1 MLNQDDKNALI
12 ELERSYG
19 WIVLQKLA
27 DSRIDEITRS
37 TLCIEWFDSKDEA
50 TQTKLKEANMKI
62 LAIKEVLS
70 LVKTNTLWVAR
81 PKV

>member
-1 MLNQDDKNALI
+1 MLNKDDKNALI
-12 ELERSYG
+12 ELEKSY
-19 WIVLQKLA
+19 WWKVLKKLA

-50 TQTKLKEANMKI
+50 TQAKLKEANMKI

-70 LVKTNTLWVAR
+70 LVKTNTLGVAR